1 MAYSPWPLLASF
13 HTPKL
18 IERYNQ
24 PTMVKIGFVSLG
36 CAKNIVDSEVMLGYL
51 AEADVEVTNDPGK
64 ADVIVINT
72 CGFIDKAKEE
82 SINTILEMASYKKK
96 GNCKRLVVAG
106 CLVERYREQIMGQL
120 PEIDAVIGLD
130 QLSDIVQVCTG
141 DLAGLHGG
149 TGEASTY
156 LYNHENRRVLTTP
169 GYSAY
174 IKIAEGCNHSCS
186 FCVIPSIR
194 GRFRSRQ
201 PDSVLREA
209 EILAGQGV
217 KELNLV
223 AQDSTLYGHDLKIR
237 EGLSSLLRDLCC
249 VDGIKWIRFLYAYP
263 NSIAPALLEIMAEYS
278 KICNY
283 VDIPLQHVSSSVLS
297 NMNRGGSPAAYRDLI
312 RRIRSTVPD
321 VAVRT
326 TFIVGFPGETADDFR
341 ELLDF
346 VDEMRFDHLGVFSY
360 SDEEGSAA
368 CKHGNKVPDSL
379 KQERLDQLMSM
390 QAGISLENNKCKIGR
405 SYTLLVDGVSEETD
419 MLWEGRLSGQA
430 PDIDGVVYIN
440 DGIDESVRPG
450 DFRTVKISEAFEY
463 DLAGGLE

>member
-1 MAYSPWPLLASF
+1 M
-13 HTPKL
+13 
-18 IERYNQ
+18 I
-24 PTMVKIGFVSLG
+24 KIGFVSLG
-36 CAKNIVDSEVMLGYL
+36 CAKNTVDSEVMLGYL
-51 AEADVEVTNDPGK
+51 VDSDIEVTNDPGQ
-64 ADVIVINT
+64 ADVIVVNT

-82 SINTILEMASYKKK
+82 SINTILEMASYKKH

-106 CLVERYREQIMGQL
+106 CLVQRYRDQIMDQI

-141 DLAGLHGG
+141 DPAAIHGG
-149 TGEASTY
+149 TGEISTY

-201 PDSVLREA
+201 PDSVIREA

-223 AQDSTLYGHDLKIR
+223 AQDTSLYGHDLQIR
-237 EGLSSLLRDLCC
+237 EGLSSLLKDLCF
-249 VDGIKWIRFLYAYP
+249 VDGIEWIRFLYTYP
-263 NSIAPALLEIMAEYS
+263 NSITPALLETVAGNS

-297 NMNRGGSPAAYRDLI
+297 NMNRGGSPEASRDLI
-312 RRIRSTVPD
+312 RRIRRTIPD

-326 TFIVGFPGETADDFR
+326 TFIVGFPGETEDDFK
-341 ELLDF
+341 ELVDF
-346 VDEMRFDHLGVFSY
+346 VGEMEFDHMGVFSY

-368 CKHGNKVPDSL
+368 VTHGNKVSDSL
-379 KQERLDQLMSM
+379 KEERLDLLMSL
-390 QAGISLENNKCKIGR
+390 QAGISLENNQRKIGR
-405 SYTLLVDGVSEETD
+405 SYTVLVDGVSEETD
-419 MLWEGRLSGQA
+419 MLWEGRMPGQA

-440 DGIDESVRPG
+440 DGIDASVKPG
-450 DFRTVKISEAFEY
+450 DLRTVKISEAFEY

>member
-1 MAYSPWPLLASF
+1 
-13 HTPKL
+13 
-18 IERYNQ
+18 
-24 PTMVKIGFVSLG
+24 MVKIGFVSLG

-51 AEADVEVTNDPGK
+51 AEADVEVTNNPGK

-130 QLSDIVQVCTG
+130 QLSDIIQVCTG

-149 TGEASTY
+149 TGEVSTY

-237 EGLSSLLRDLCC
+237 EGLGSLLRDLCC
-249 VDGIKWIRFLYAYP
+249 VDGIKWIRFLYTYP
-263 NSIAPALLEIMAEYS
+263 NSITPALLETVAENS

-283 VDIPLQHVSSSVLS
+283 VDIPLQHVSTSVLS
-297 NMNRGGSPAAYRDLI
+297 DMNRGGSPEAYRDLI

-326 TFIVGFPGETADDFR
+326 TFIVGFPGETDDDFR

-346 VDEMRFDHLGVFSY
+346 VGEMRFDNLGVFSY

-368 CKHGNKVPDSL
+368 WKHGNKVPDFL

-390 QAGISLENNKCKIGR
+390 QAGISLENNKYKIGR
-405 SYTLLVDGVSEETD
+405 SYTVLVDGVSEETD
-419 MLWEGRLSGQA
+419 MLWEGRLPGQA

-440 DGIDESVRPG
+440 DGIDESVHPG